1 MKAIFW
7 DFDGTL
13 VHRNNESFCALKEA
27 LQMHNYIIEDSDIQ
41 AALNIAHPWN
51 HWETSYENET
61 GEKWWDRLF
70 SKLSDFYK
78 QHGVIEIDKVNSAYK
93 KRILSFSC
101 YTVFD
106 DAPTIL
112 EYCQNLGYRNYI
124 ISNNYP
130 ELPQAIAK
138 LGLAAFFS
146 GYVISADIGFE
157 KPRPE
162 IFQYAIKM
170 AGDPEI
176 CYMVGDNPVADIQG
190 AKEVGMQ
197 TILVHPAKG
206 PSQYADYNCE
216 SLTEIMKIIQ

>member
-13 VHRNNESFCALKEA
+13 VHKNDESFYALKEA
-27 LQMHNYIIEDSDIQ
+27 LQLNGYMIDDSDIR
-41 AALNIAHPWN
+41 AALHIAHPWN
-51 HWETSYENET
+51 HWETSYENQT

-78 QHGVIEIDKVNSAYK
+78 KHGVLEVNKVNSAYK

-106 DAPTIL
+106 DAAMIL
-112 EYCQNLGYRNYI
+112 EYCQKIGYRNYI

-130 ELPQAIAK
+130 ELPQAVEK

-146 GYVISADIGFE
+146 GYMISADIGFE

-162 IFQYAIKM
+162 IFREAITM
-170 AGDPEI
+170 AGNPET
-176 CYMVGDNPVADIQG
+176 CYMVGDNPVADIRG
-190 AKEVGMQ
+190 AKEVGMH
-197 TILVHPAKG
+197 TILVH
-206 PSQYADYNCE
+206 STN
-216 SLTEIMKIIQ
+216 SLTQCADHTCERLTQIMEILN

>member
-13 VHRNNESFCALKEA
+13 VHRNNESFEALKEA
-27 LQMHNYIIEDSDIQ
+27 LLLNNYVIDDADIQ

-61 GEKWWDRLF
+61 GEKWWSRLF
-70 SKLSDFYK
+70 AKLDDFYDR
-78 QHGVIEIDKVNSAYK
+78 HGVLERDKVNSLYK

-106 DAPTIL
+106 DAAPTL
-112 EYCQNLGYRNYI
+112 EHCRKSGYCNYI

-130 ELPQAIAK
+130 ELPLAIKK
-138 LGLAAFFS
+138 LGLAEYFS
-146 GYVISADIGFE
+146 GYIISADIGFE

-162 IFQYAIKM
+162 IFRHAINA
-170 AGDPEI
+170 AGHPEV

-190 AKEVGMQ
+190 AKAAGMR
-197 TILVHPAKG
+197 TVLVHPVKG
-206 PSQYADYNCE
+206 PSQDADHNFDNL
-216 SLTEIMKIIQ
+216 SEIVNVLI